1 MANMSYCRFQNTSR
15 DLSNF
20 LDAIA
25 WNEELSDLEI
35 RNGKDMF
42 REFLQF
48 CKDAYIIGEFDEECI
63 DSLFENLREKE
74 DEEQENA
81 AWI

>member
-1 MANMSYCRFQNTSR
+1 MANMSYCRFHNTSR
-15 DLSNF
+15 DLSDC
-20 LDAIA
+20 LDALA
-25 WNEELSDLEI
+25 WNERLSDLEI
-35 RNGKDMF
+35 RNGKAMF

-74 DEEQENA
+74 DEE
-81 AWI
+81 